1 MKIQILKG
9 VVIDGG
15 KTTKPGDKVE
25 VAEKLAL
32 HLIRSG
38 KAKAASVR
46 KRKKKDDTQTDLS

>member
-15 KTTKPGDKVE
+15 ETTKPGDKVE

-32 HLIRSG
+32 HLIRVG
-38 KAKAASVR
+38 KAKAVPAR
-46 KRKKKDDTQTDLS
+46 RRKKKDDTETDLS